1 MEQFVV
7 TAKLGENNYDSAI
20 VEAGDIYYAITAGCE
35 ALNCYASDIVN
46 ISKVS

>member
-7 TAKLGENNYDSAI
+7 TAKLGDNYYDSAI

-35 ALNCYASDIVN
+35 SLNCCAIDIVS
-46 ISKVS
+46 IVKVS

>member
-7 TAKLGENNYDSAI
+7 TAKLGESYYDSAI

-35 ALNCYASDIVN
+35 ALNCCSEQIINIVK
-46 ISKVS
+46 IS